1 MNEKNTEVNV
11 AAIES
16 ATEERFEDVSQHDVY
31 DYFKE
36 HPSVFFAATSAF
48 IATISIILNFTV
60 FLRTNSYLIYFQ
72 VDNVV
77 YKSSTPLV
85 YSVAITLLF
94 STVLMLFQGFL
105 SKTFENYL
113 PYKRKFLLH
122 KYSFKEIKK
131 DIKRGNKLR
140 KSIKKNMLCSHET
153 ASKND
158 TTVQV
163 HKDLEWLNQDAK
175 RIHHEYRSLI
185 KTARKCKIVYHMLIG
200 LSCFIAWLALVVVLT
215 LVLSISLFEW
225 DSITLAAMVF
235 SAVIVVIIAV
245 IYWFFLC
252 ILRLNKKKIQADM
265 KIELKDR
272 LSLYDDLP
280 DIPISSLLGG
290 RIKDVFTD
298 KNVKNFIST
307 VAICLTV
314 LIFVSTRS
322 GSQSASTQKDFFVV
336 YIDEQAYV
344 LIYNNGENAVFEKVD
359 IYDHTLVIDTTYQ
372 KIMPLN
378 NIDMTKQRFDNVE
391 VLRIEDKSCNDL
403 SECTDR
409 CEQENSPGGN
419 Q

>member
-1 MNEKNTEVNV
+1 MEVNI
-11 AAIES
+11 AEKETSIEESS
-16 ATEERFEDVSQHDVY
+16 ADVSRYKIY
-31 DYFKE
+31 DYLKE
-36 HPSVFFAATSAF
+36 YPSIFFAATSAF
-48 IATISIILNFTV
+48 IAMISIILNFTV
-60 FLRTNSYLIYFQ
+60 FLRTNSYLMYFQ
-72 VDNVV
+72 VDNVL

-113 PYKRKFLLH
+113 PYKRKFLLY
-122 KYSFKEIKK
+122 KYSFKEIRNG
-131 DIKRGNKLR
+131 IKYGSKLR
-140 KSIKKNMLCSHET
+140 KSIKKNILCSNET
-153 ASKND
+153 ALKNNNMD
-158 TTVQV
+158 QT
-163 HKDLEWLNQDAK
+163 HIDLEWLNQDAK
-175 RIHHEYRSLI
+175 RIQHEYKSVI
-185 KTARKCKIVYHMLIG
+185 KTARKCRMVYHMLIG
-200 LSCFIAWLALVVVLT
+200 LSCLIAWLALVVVLA
-215 LVLSISLFEW
+215 LVLSISLCEW
-225 DSITLAAMVF
+225 DSITSAAMVF
-235 SAVIVVIIAV
+235 SAVIVVLIAV

-252 ILRLNKKKIQADM
+252 VLRLNKKKIKEDM

-272 LSLYDDLP
+272 LSLYNDLP
-280 DIPISSLLGG
+280 DIPISSLFGG

-307 VAICLTV
+307 VSICLTV

-322 GSQSASTQKDFFVV
+322 GSQSASSQKDFFVV
-336 YIDEQAYV
+336 DIDEQVYV

-359 IYDHTLVIDTTYQ
+359 IYDHTLVVDTTYQ

-378 NIDMTKQRFDNVE
+378 NIDMTRQRFDNVE

-409 CEQENSPGGN
+409 CEHENSPGGN

>member
-1 MNEKNTEVNV
+1 MKGEK
-11 AAIES
+11 
-16 ATEERFEDVSQHDVY
+16 
-31 DYFKE
+31 
-36 HPSVFFAATSAF
+36 
-48 IATISIILNFTV
+48 
-60 FLRTNSYLIYFQ
+60 
-72 VDNVV
+72 
-77 YKSSTPLV
+77 
-85 YSVAITLLF
+85 
-94 STVLMLFQGFL
+94 
-105 SKTFENYL
+105 SKPFENYL

-158 TTVQV
+158 TTVRA
-163 HKDLEWLNQDAK
+163 HKNIEWLNQDAK
-175 RIHHEYRSLI
+175 RIQREYKSLI

-235 SAVIVVIIAV
+235 SAVIVVLIAV

-252 ILRLNKKKIQADM
+252 VLRLNKKKIQADM

-307 VAICLTV
+307 VVICLTV

-336 YIDEQAYV
+336 YFDEQAYV
-344 LIYNNGENAVFEKVD
+344 LIYNNGENAVLEKAD
-359 IYDHTLVIDTTYQ
+359 ICDHTLVIDTTYQ
-372 KIMPLN
+372 KILPLN
-378 NIDMTKQRFDNVE
+378 NIDMTKQRFDNVI
-391 VLRIEDKSCNDL
+391 VLRIEEETGIAQAAHVNL
-403 SECTDR
+403 IET
-409 CEQENSPGGN
+409 ENSPGGN
-419 Q
+419 P